1 MKQTFKSTYIG
12 CGLDQRLEHRGEINR
27 EVNGLDAECEVLV
40 GTVRIND
47 SKEWAI
53 GTNAGASSV
62 PTL

>member
-12 CGLDQRLEHRGEINR
+12 RGLDQRLEHRGEINR

-40 GTVRIND
+40 GRIND
-47 SKEWAI
+47 SKEWTI